1 MRGEIL
7 NFWVVNTTWCSRKVL
22 DWIGDWADTINA
34 IFLDLPRD
42 FESFFKKRS
51 RLEALKEK
59 LDAKLSQQLN
69 SLSPLVNFAMDEE
82 VEIYCYK
89 DSLHS
94 ISENSTSFEIL
105 TLVLKARLGKIDLDE
120 WRKAILTDIED
131 SFEFAEYEANYIM
144 ERAGRKNVCINLNDE
159 IEKALTDFNFNVKRV
174 QLYSFNRP
182 IDKIYS
188 LIREEL
194 NENIRKDP
202 ELMDLIKKHVRFIDD
217 VIEKGYEEA
226 CRIWEIRDLS

>member
-7 NFWVVNTTWCSRKVL
+7 NFWVVNTTWCSKKVL
-22 DWIGDWADTINA
+22 GWIRDLSDLDA

-42 FESFFKKRS
+42 FESFFRKKS

-59 LDAKLSQQLN
+59 LDAKFSQHLN
-69 SLSPLVNFAMDEE
+69 SLTPLIDFAMDKG

-120 WRKAILTDIED
+120 WRKTILTDIED
-131 SFEFAEYEANYIM
+131 SFEYAEYEANYIV
-144 ERAGRKNVCINLNDE
+144 ERAGRGNVCINLNEE
-159 IEKALTDFNFNVKRV
+159 IEKALRDFNFNVRRF

-182 IDKIYS
+182 IDRIYS

-194 NENIRKDP
+194 NANVIRDA
-202 ELMDLIKKHVRFIDD
+202 ELIDLIKKHVRFIDD

-226 CRIWEIRDLS
+226 CRIWEIRNLG